1 MALSAAG
8 HGVSTD
14 PVLSLPSGELEL
26 RGQSGAVPG
35 ETVTEADGRGSSAG
49 DKELE
54 QLGLT

>member
-14 PVLSLPSGELEL
+14 PILSLPSGELEL
-26 RGQSGAVPG
+26 QGQSGAATG
-35 ETVTEADGRGSSAG
+35 EPVTEADGRGSSAG

-54 QLGLT
+54 QLVLT